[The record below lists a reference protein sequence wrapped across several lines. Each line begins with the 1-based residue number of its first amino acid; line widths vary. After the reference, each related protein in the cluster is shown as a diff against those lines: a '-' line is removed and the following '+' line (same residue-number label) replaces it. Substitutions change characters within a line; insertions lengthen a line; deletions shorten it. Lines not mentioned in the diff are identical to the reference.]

1 MGINL
6 ALRLFWLWLLPLSA
20 CCTPQGYKYHVEGAQ
35 EFVMDSYKIKQ
46 GKFSIL
52 EMEGEYVAPLP
63 SALLKEYPDVID
75 NDDVLAVIM
84 QHPTRKDL
92 CAEVNQVCSSVRVV
106 DGKIFMPQIGYVA
119 VKGLTFEEAK
129 NKIREAFAEEVK
141 GTEIFLE
148 YRARERAKVELI
160 GEVALKQ
167 LPVNGRMR
175 LFEVLS
181 KAQIASGANLF
192 KSYVL
197 REDAILPVDL
207 AKLIFGGDMT
217 QNIVM
222 RPEDKIFIASAS
234 MANVMIMGEVG
245 IASVIPVPTGS
256 ISIRQALAAAG
267 GIPFT
272 GNRQCIQV
280 IRGSALNPKIYRLSW
295 SHITFLPNDALL
307 LMPGDTIYISETPI
321 TKWNRFINQLLP
333 SNMLIDFGVKC
344 RGVCGW

>member
-1 MGINL
+1 MRFF
-6 ALRLFWLWLLPLSA
+6 APLLLLLSA
-20 CCTPQGYKYHVEGAQ
+20 CCCPQGYKYHVEGAQ

-52 EMEGEYVAPLP
+52 EMEGECVSYLSPD
-63 SALLKEYPDVID
+63 LLEEYEDTIG
-75 NDDVLAVIM
+75 NDDILCIAI
-84 QHPTRKDL
+84 QHPSRKDL
-92 CAEVNQVCSSVRVV
+92 CSEVNAVCGGVRVIE
-106 DGKIFMPQIGYVA
+106 GKIFMPVLGSVE
-119 VKGLTFEEAK
+119 VKGLTLGEAQT
-129 NKIREAFAEEVK
+129 KIREAFSEEVK
-141 GTEIFLE
+141 GTDVYIE
-148 YRARERAKVELI
+148 YKMRERAKIELI
-160 GEVALKQ
+160 GEVAVKSM
-167 LPVNGRMR
+167 PVNGRVR

-181 KAQIASGANLF
+181 KANVSPNANFF

-197 REDAILPVDL
+197 RDDTILPVDITR
-207 AKLIFGGDMT
+207 LIFNGDMT

-222 RPEDKIFIASAS
+222 HPGDKIFIASAAA
-234 MANVMIMGEVG
+234 ANVMIMGEVG

-256 ISIRQALAAAG
+256 VSIRQALASAG

-295 SHITFLPNDALL
+295 NHITFLPNDALL
-307 LMPGDTIYISETPI
+307 LMPGDTIYITETPI

-333 SNMLIDFGVKC
+333 SSMLLDFGVRC

>member
-1 MGINL
+1 
-6 ALRLFWLWLLPLSA
+6 
-20 CCTPQGYKYHVEGAQ
+20 
-35 EFVMDSYKIKQ
+35 MDSYKIKQ

-52 EMEGEYVAPLP
+52 EMEGECISYLSPD
-63 SALLKEYPDVID
+63 LLEEYEDVIENGD
-75 NDDVLAVIM
+75 IISVVM

-92 CAEVNQVCSSVRVV
+92 CAEVNAISGSLPVNN
-106 DGKIFMPQIGYVA
+106 DTIFMPQLGHVE

-129 NKIREAFAEEVK
+129 NRIREAFDDEIK
-141 GTEIFLE
+141 GTEIFLR
-148 YRARERAKVELI
+148 YQSRERAKIELI
-160 GEVALKQ
+160 GEVGVRE
-167 LPVNGRMR
+167 LPVNGRVR

-181 KAQIASGANLF
+181 KAGISPNTNLF

-197 REDAILPVDL
+197 RDELMLPVDMS
-207 AKLIFGGDMT
+207 KLVLEGDMS

-222 RPEDKIFIASAS
+222 RPGDKIFIASAA

-256 ISIRQALAAAG
+256 ISMRQALASAG

-295 SHITFLPNDALL
+295 NHITFLPNDALL
-307 LMPGDTIYISETPI
+307 LMPGDTIYITETPI

-333 SNMLIDFGVKC
+333 SSMLIDFGVKC

>member
-1 MGINL
+1 M
-6 ALRLFWLWLLPLSA
+6 RFLLPLLLFLSA
-20 CCTPQGYKYHVEGAQ
+20 CCCPTGYRYHVEGAQ

-52 EMEGEYVAPLP
+52 EMEGIVASNLP
-63 SALLKEYPDVID
+63 SSLLYEYTDVIE
-75 NDDVLAVIM
+75 NDDVISVVM

-92 CAEVNQVCSSVRVV
+92 CAEVNQISQGLRVT
-106 DGKIFMPQIGYVA
+106 DGKICLPQLGSVE

-129 NKIREAFAEEVK
+129 VKIREAFAEEVK
-141 GTEIFLE
+141 GTDIFLE
-148 YRARERAKVELI
+148 YRSRERSKIELI
-160 GEVALKQ
+160 GEVGVKQ
-167 LPVNGRMR
+167 LPVNGRVR

-181 KAQIASGANLF
+181 LAGVSPSANLF

-197 REDAILPVDL
+197 RGDEILPVDL
-207 AKLIFGGDMT
+207 TKLILAGDMS

-222 RPEDKIFIASAS
+222 RPGDKIFIASAA

-245 IASVIPVPTGS
+245 IATVIPVPTGS
-256 ISIRQALAAAG
+256 VSIREALARAG

-280 IRGSALNPKIYRLSW
+280 IRGNALNPKIYRLSW
-295 SHITFLPNDALL
+295 NHITFLPNDALL
-307 LMPGDTIYISETPI
+307 LMPGDTIYITETPI

-333 SNMLIDFGVKC
+333 SSMLIDFGIKC
-344 RGVCGW
+344 KGVCGW